1 MDFIC
6 LLRANDYFSLSKWKK
21 ERFFKKNNIISD
33 ESDPIKWPEKEISIE
48 NEHLK

>member
-1 MDFIC
+1 MITF
-6 LLRANDYFSLSKWKK
+6 LYQNEKK
-21 ERFFKKNNIISD
+21 KGFLKKNNIISD